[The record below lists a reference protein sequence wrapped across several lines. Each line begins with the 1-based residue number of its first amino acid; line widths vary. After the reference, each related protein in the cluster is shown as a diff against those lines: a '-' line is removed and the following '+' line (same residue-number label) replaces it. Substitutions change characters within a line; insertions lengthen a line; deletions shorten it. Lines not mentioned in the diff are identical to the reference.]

1 MGILDNLEPYI
12 GKGYEEYTFGK
23 LPSTIELPNLIEVQ
37 TQSFAWLR
45 EKGLI
50 ELFKSISPIESVVS
64 TADEGLIL
72 EFLDLRFDDPK
83 YTPEEC
89 KKREKTFEAGLRV
102 KARLINRKTGEIK
115 EQEVYLC
122 EFPSMTAYGTFVFNG
137 AERVVLSQL
146 IRSPG
151 VYFSAPR
158 DVTGINF
165 YTGKIIPNR
174 GAWVEF
180 EFDIK
185 GQAYIRIDKTR
196 KIPITTFM
204 RAIGFG
210 FDTKERRIFLE
221 DPIIIN
227 DPSFEKLIG
236 FILDEDIK
244 VPGTEDI
251 LFAKGTKIGA
261 DEAHKILSCNYRTIR
276 LTEDCRDM
284 YMDDSILN
292 ALEKESTLTREQAL
306 LDIYKKLRPGD
317 IPTVEHAERLLD
329 SRFFLP
335 NKYDLSEV
343 GRYKINEK
351 LMLEVPTE
359 RLALTRRDFIESIR
373 YLLALRL
380 KGKRDMARERYYEEI
395 HTEGEKKFYE
405 QFCEIYGG
413 EPFHDD
419 IDHLGN
425 RRVRCVGELLLN
437 RLRGALA
444 MMEKTIRDRM
454 IQYDAM
460 IATPQSLINPRP
472 LIAAINEFFGS
483 SPLSQFMDQ
492 TNPLSSLTHKRKL
505 SALGPGGLTRERAGF
520 EVRDVHHSHYGRI
533 CPIESPEGP
542 NIGLIGSLASFAK
555 VDRFGFLLTPY
566 RKVENGC
573 VHAEVEYLSA
583 AQEERFTI
591 AQANAPVDANG
602 FFINEKVAVRVRE
615 GVVERVAPREVQY
628 MDVSPK
634 QLVSVTT
641 ALIPFLEHDDA
652 NRALMGSN
660 MQRQAVPLIKCDAP
674 LVGTGM
680 ERKVAVDAGAVVTAL
695 RAGTITSVDS
705 SHVTVTT
712 KDGKTDYY
720 ELIKYSR
727 SNQSTCI
734 NFKPIVELGQKVE
747 TGEPIADGPNCDR
760 GRLALGKNLL
770 VAFMPWEGFNYE
782 DAIVVSERLLKK
794 DFLTSIFIEKYE
806 CEARETKLGPEEIT
820 RDIPGVSEEVLENL
834 DDNAIIKV
842 GTFVKSGDV
851 LIGKVIPK
859 GETEPTAEE
868 RLLRAIFGEKA
879 RDVRNTSLKVPHGGK
894 GVVIGVTDFNRDA
907 GDDFAPG
914 KNRSVRVFV
923 AQRRQ
928 VMVGDKLAGRHG
940 NKGVISQIAPE
951 EDMPYLEDGT
961 PVDIVLNPLGV
972 PSRMNIGQILET
984 HLGWIAEKMEYN
996 FCTPIFEG
1004 ITEGEIA
1011 ELLVEARLP
1020 QDGKVTLFNGKTG
1033 EAFDNKVT
1041 VGQIYMLKLNH
1052 MVEDKM
1058 HARSTGSY
1066 ALVTQ
1071 QPLGGKAQFGG
1082 QRFGEMEVWALM
1094 AYGAA
1099 VTLQELLTIKSDDIT
1114 GRVKTYEAIVKNENI
1129 QKPGI
1134 PESFNVLVKEF
1145 QALALDVQLLSG
1157 SGKKI
1162 AQPNE
1167 DDSVGSILL
1176 DDLGIQSPSYA
1187 G

>member
-1 MGILDNLEPYI
+1 MANPN
-12 GKGYEEYTFGK
+12 K
-23 LPSTIELPNLIEVQ
+23 LSKKDWKTHNFSELTAALNVPRLIDIQ
-37 TQSFAWLR
+37 TQSFSWLR
-45 EKGLI
+45 DEGLLG
-50 ELFKSISPIESVVS
+50 LFKSISPIESVAS
-64 TADEGLIL
+64 TTDEGLVL
-72 EFLDLRFDDPK
+72 EFLDLTFEDPK
-83 YTPEEC
+83 YDPEEC
-89 KKREKTFEAGLRV
+89 KRREKTYEAGLKV

-122 EFPSMTAYGTFVFNG
+122 ECPIMTDYGTFVFNG

-151 VYFSAPR
+151 VYFQAPKALS
-158 DVTGINF
+158 GINF
-165 YTGKIIPNR
+165 FTGKIIPNR

-185 GQAYIRIDKTR
+185 GQAHIRIDKTR
-196 KIPITTFM
+196 KIPITTFL

-210 FDTKERRIFLE
+210 FDRKDRKVFLE
-221 DPIIIN
+221 DN
-227 DPSFEKLIG
+227 FKVSDPTPEKLIG
-236 FILDEDIK
+236 FVVADDIEDKETGKKIK
-244 VPGTEDI
+244 
-251 LFAKGTKIGA
+251 KGTVITK
-261 DEAHKILSCNYRTIR
+261 DVCDKILAMGLKSLM
-276 LTEDCRDM
+276 LTENCRDF
-284 YMDDSILN
+284 YMEDSILN
-292 ALEKESTLTREQAL
+292 ALEKETVLTREQAL

-317 IPTVEHAERLLD
+317 IPTLEHAERLLD

-335 NKYDLSEV
+335 GKYDLSEV

-351 LMLEVPTE
+351 LMLDVHPN
-359 RLALTRRDFIESIR
+359 RLALTRQDFIESIR
-373 YLLALRL
+373 YMLALRL
-380 KGKRDMARERYYEEI
+380 KGKRDIARERYFEEVLS
-395 HTEGEKKFYE
+395 EGEQKFFD
-405 QFCEIYGG
+405 QFIEYYKCE
-413 EPFHDD
+413 PNADD

-437 RLRGALA
+437 RLRGALG

-454 IQYDAM
+454 IQYDSM

-492 TNPLSSLTHKRKL
+492 TNPLSALTHKRKL

-520 EVRDVHHSHYGRI
+520 EVRDVHFSHYGRI

-542 NIGLIGSLASFAK
+542 NIGLIGSLATYSK
-555 VDRFGFLLTPY
+555 LDKFGFLLTPY
-566 RKVENGC
+566 VKVDKGKITKS
-573 VHAEVEYLSA
+573 VEYLSA
-583 AQEERFTI
+583 AVEDRYPI
-591 AQANAPVDANG
+591 AQANAPIDKKGG
-602 FFINEKVAVRVRE
+602 FSEQLVAVRSRDKIE
-615 GVVERVAPREVQY
+615 RIPPKDVVY

-660 MQRQAVPLIKCDAP
+660 MQRQAVPLIRSDAP
-674 LVGTGM
+674 YVGTGM
-680 ERKVAVDAGAVVTAL
+680 EHKVATDADAL
-695 RAGTITSVDS
+695 VYAKRAGKITYVDS
-705 SHVTVTT
+705 KVIKV
-712 KDGKTDYY
+712 KVDGKNEEDVYN
-720 ELIKYSR
+720 LIKFGR

-734 NFKPIVELGQKVE
+734 NFKPVVSLGEKVE
-747 TGEPIADGPNCDR
+747 EGTTLADGPSCEN
-760 GRLALGKNLL
+760 GRLALGRNLL
-770 VAFMPWEGFNYE
+770 VAFMPWEGYNYE
-782 DAIVVSERLLKK
+782 DAVICSERLLME
-794 DFLTSIFIEKYE
+794 DSFTSIFIEKYE

-820 RDIPGVSEEVLENL
+820 RDIPNVNEEVLENL
-834 DDNAIIKV
+834 DENAIIKV
-842 GTFVKSGDV
+842 GTHVKAGDI

-894 GVVIGVTDFNRDA
+894 GIVIGVTDFSREA

-923 AQRRQ
+923 AQRRHL
-928 VMVGDKLAGRHG
+928 MVGDKLAGRHG
-940 NKGVISQIAPE
+940 NKGVISRIVPI

-961 PVDIVLNPLGV
+961 PIDVILNPLGV
-972 PSRMNIGQILET
+972 PSRMNLGQVLET
-984 HLGWIAEKMEYN
+984 HLGWVSHHTNTYFE
-996 FCTPIFEG
+996 TPIFEG
-1004 ITEGEIA
+1004 VSEE
-1011 ELLVEARLP
+1011 ELFSLLDKAGLP
-1020 QDGKVTLFNGKTG
+1020 QDGKVKLFNGKTG
-1033 EAFDNKVT
+1033 EQFDEKVM
-1041 VGQIYMLKLNH
+1041 VGYIYLLKLNH
-1052 MVEDKM
+1052 MIEDKM

-1082 QRFGEMEVWALM
+1082 QRFGEMEVWALE

-1114 GRVKTYEAIVKNENI
+1114 GRVKTYEAIVKHENI

-1134 PESFNVLVKEF
+1134 PESFNVLVKEL
-1145 QALALDVQLLSG
+1145 QALALDVQLLTG
-1157 SGKKI
+1157 SGRKI
-1162 AQPNE
+1162 MQTTE

-1176 DDLGIQSPSYA
+1176 DDLGIQSPSYK
-1187 G
+1187 

>member
-1 MGILDNLEPYI
+1 MKSRKDAIKQKDFED
-12 GKGYEEYTFGK
+12 YTFSK
-23 LPSTIELPNLIEVQ
+23 LTSVLDVPDLIEIQ
-37 TQSFAWLR
+37 TQSFKWLK
-45 EKGLI
+45 EEGLLN
-50 ELFKSISPIESVVS
+50 LFRSISPIESVVS
-64 TADEGLIL
+64 TTEEGLVL
-72 EFLDLRFDDPK
+72 EFLDLTFEDPK
-83 YTPEEC
+83 YDPEEC
-89 KKREKTFEAGLRV
+89 KRREKTYEAGLKV

-122 EFPSMTAYGTFVFNG
+122 EFPVMTNYGTFVFNG

-151 VYFSAPR
+151 VYFSAPKA
-158 DVTGINF
+158 VAGINF
-165 YTGKIIPNR
+165 FTGKIIPNR

-196 KIPITTFM
+196 KIPITTFL

-210 FDTKERRIFLE
+210 FDKKERKVFLE
-221 DPIIIN
+221 DKFKIT
-227 DPSFEKLIG
+227 DPTPEKLLG
-236 FILDEDIK
+236 FVLAEDVEEPETHKK
-244 VPGTEDI
+244 VLKKGTVITEDNI
-251 LFAKGTKIGA
+251 
-261 DEAHKILSCNYRTIR
+261 EKILKLNLKSLM
-276 LTEDCRDM
+276 LTENCRDF
-284 YMDDSILN
+284 YMEDSILN
-292 ALEKESTLTREQAL
+292 VLEKESMLTREQAL

-317 IPTVEHAERLLD
+317 IPTLEHAERLLD

-335 NKYDLSEV
+335 NKYDLSSV
-343 GRYKINEK
+343 GRFKINEK
-351 LMLEVPTE
+351 LNINIHLE
-359 RLALTRRDFIESIR
+359 RLALTRQDFLESIR

-380 KGKRDMARERYYEEI
+380 KGKRDIARERYFEEI
-395 HTEGEKKFYE
+395 LTEGEQKFYD
-405 QFCEIYGG
+405 QFVEYYGI
-413 EPFHDD
+413 EPNPDD

-437 RLRGALA
+437 RLRGALG

-492 TNPLSSLTHKRKL
+492 TNPLSALTHKRKL

-542 NIGLIGSLASFAK
+542 NIGLIGSLATYAK
-555 VDRFGFLLTPY
+555 VDKFGFLLTPY
-566 RKVENGC
+566 RKVENGR
-573 VHAEVEYLSA
+573 VTNKVEYLGA
-583 AQEERFTI
+583 AQEDRYSI
-591 AQANAPVDANG
+591 SQASEPIDKQGQFVKDL
-602 FFINEKVAVRVRE
+602 VAVRKRD
-615 GVVERVAPREVQY
+615 RIDRIPPKEVNF

-641 ALIPFLEHDDA
+641 SLIPFLEHDDA

-660 MQRQAVPLIKCDAP
+660 MQRQAVPLLKSEAP
-674 LVGTGM
+674 FVGTGM
-680 ERKVAVDAGAVVTAL
+680 EKKVAKDAVATIVAE
-695 RAGTITSVDS
+695 RAGKVSFVDCKQI
-705 SHVTVTT
+705 VIKVE
-712 KDGKTDYY
+712 GKRDEDRY
-720 ELIKYSR
+720 ELIKFSR

-734 NFKPIVELGQKVE
+734 NFKPIVRVGDRVE
-747 TGEPIADGPNCDR
+747 AGDPIADGPNCEN

-770 VAFMPWEGFNYE
+770 VAFMPWGGYNYE
-782 DAIVVSERLLKK
+782 DAIIVSERLLAT
-794 DFLTSIFIEKYE
+794 DAFTSVFIEKYD

-820 RDIPGVSEEVLENL
+820 RDIPNVNEEVLENL
-834 DDNAIIKV
+834 DENAIVKI
-842 GTFVKSGDV
+842 GTHVKAGDV

-894 GVVIGVTDFNRDA
+894 GVVISVTDFNREA

-923 AQRRQ
+923 AQRRHL
-928 VMVGDKLAGRHG
+928 MVGDKLAGRHG
-940 NKGVISQIAPE
+940 NKGVISRIVPV

-961 PVDIVLNPLGV
+961 PIDVILNPLGV
-972 PSRMNIGQILET
+972 PSRMNLGQILET
-984 HLGWIAEKMEYN
+984 HLGWAAKKLNTY
-996 FCTPIFEG
+996 FATPIFEG
-1004 ITEGEIA
+1004 ASES
-1011 ELLVEARLP
+1011 ELLDLFKKAKLP
-1020 QDGKVTLFNGKTG
+1020 ADGKVVLYDGKTG
-1033 EAFDNKVT
+1033 DAFDNKVT
-1041 VGQIYMLKLNH
+1041 VGYIYLMKLNH

-1082 QRFGEMEVWALM
+1082 QRFGEMEVWALE

-1099 VTLQELLTIKSDDIT
+1099 VTLQELLTIKSDDIS
-1114 GRVKTYEAIVKNENI
+1114 GRVKTYEAIVKRENI

-1134 PESFNVLVKEF
+1134 PESFNVLVKEL
-1145 QALALDVQLLSG
+1145 QALALDIQLLTG
-1157 SGKKI
+1157 TGRKI
-1162 AQPNE
+1162 TQTSE

-1176 DDLGIQSPSYA
+1176 DDLGIQSPSYK
-1187 G
+1187 

>member
-1 MGILDNLEPYI
+1 M
-12 GKGYEEYTFGK
+12 KGRNDGVSKKELNEYNFSK
-23 LPSTIELPNLIEVQ
+23 LTSVMDVPDLIEIQ
-37 TQSFAWLR
+37 TQSFKWLR
-45 EKGLI
+45 EEGLLN
-50 ELFKSISPIESVVS
+50 LFKSISPIESVVS
-64 TADEGLIL
+64 TAEEGLVL
-72 EFLDLRFDDPK
+72 EFIDLIFDDPK
-83 YTPEEC
+83 YSPEEC
-89 KKREKTFEAGLRV
+89 KRREKTYEVGLRV

-115 EQEVYLC
+115 EQEVYLS
-122 EFPSMTAYGTFVFNG
+122 EFPIMTNYGTFIFNG

-151 VYFSAPR
+151 VYFSTPKA
-158 DVTGINF
+158 VAGINF

-196 KIPITTFM
+196 KIPITTFL

-210 FDTKERRIFLE
+210 FDKKERRVFLE
-221 DPIIIN
+221 DKIKVT
-227 DPSFEKLIG
+227 DPTHEKLLG
-236 FILDEDIK
+236 FILAEDIEEAETGKK
-244 VPGTEDI
+244 V
-251 LFAKGTKIGA
+251 LKKGTTITA
-261 DEAHKILSCNYRTIR
+261 DNIDKILKLNLKTIY
-276 LTEDCRDM
+276 LTEPCREFFM
-284 YMDDSILN
+284 EDSILN
-292 ALEKESTLTREQAL
+292 ALEKESMLSRDQAL

-317 IPTVEHAERLLD
+317 VPNLDHAERLLD

-335 NKYDLSEV
+335 NKYDLSQV

-351 LMLEVPTE
+351 LSLRVDEG
-359 RLALTRRDFIESIR
+359 RLALTRQDFLESIR

-380 KGKRDMARERYYEEI
+380 KGKRDLARERYFEEI
-395 HTEGEKKFYE
+395 LTEGEQKFFD
-405 QFCEIYGG
+405 QFVEFYGI
-413 EPFHDD
+413 EPNSDD

-437 RLRGALA
+437 RLRGALG

-492 TNPLSSLTHKRKL
+492 TNPLSALTHKRKL

-542 NIGLIGSLASFAK
+542 NIGLIGSLATYGRLDK
-555 VDRFGFLLTPY
+555 FGFLQTPY
-566 RKVENGC
+566 RKVENGR
-573 VHAEVEYLSA
+573 VSNKVEYLGA
-583 AQEERFTI
+583 AVEDRYAV
-591 AQANAPVDANG
+591 AQANAPIEKNG
-602 FFINEKVAVRVRE
+602 AFINDLVAVRR
-615 GVVERVAPREVQY
+615 RDRIDRISPKDVQY

-660 MQRQAVPLIKCDAP
+660 MQRQAVPLLKSEAP

-680 ERKVAVDAGAVVTAL
+680 ERKVAKDANATLVAERAGKVTA
-695 RAGTITSVDS
+695 VDS
-705 SHVTVTT
+705 TQIVIRV
-712 KDGKTDYY
+712 DGKRDDDRY
-720 ELIKYSR
+720 ELIKFSR

-734 NFKPIVELGQKVE
+734 NFKPTVLVGDHVEEGD
-747 TGEPIADGPNCDR
+747 PIADGPNCED
-760 GRLALGKNLL
+760 GKLALGKNLL
-770 VAFMPWEGFNYE
+770 VAFMPWGGYNFE
-782 DAIVVSERLLKK
+782 DAIIVSEKLLR
-794 DFLTSIFIEKYE
+794 DDSFTSVFIEKYD

-820 RDIPGVSEEVLENL
+820 RDIPNVNEEVLENL
-834 DDNAIIKV
+834 DENAIVKI
-842 GTFVKSGDV
+842 GTHVKAGDI

-894 GVVIGVTDFNRDA
+894 GTVISVTDFNREA

-923 AQRRQ
+923 AQRRHL
-928 VMVGDKLAGRHG
+928 MVGDKLAGRHG
-940 NKGVISQIAPE
+940 NKGVISRIVPV
-951 EDMPYLEDGT
+951 EDMPFLEDGT
-961 PVDIVLNPLGV
+961 PVDVILNPLGV
-972 PSRMNIGQILET
+972 PSRMNLGQILET
-984 HLGWIAEKMEYN
+984 HLGWVAKKLNTYYQ
-996 FCTPIFEG
+996 TPIFEG
-1004 ITEGEIA
+1004 ATED
-1011 ELLVEARLP
+1011 ELFDLFEKAKIP
-1020 QDGKVTLFNGKTG
+1020 KDGKVMLYDGKTG

-1041 VGQIYMLKLNH
+1041 VGYIYLMKLNH

-1082 QRFGEMEVWALM
+1082 QRFGEMEVWALE

-1099 VTLQELLTIKSDDIT
+1099 VTLQELLTIKSDDIS
-1114 GRVKTYEAIVKNENI
+1114 GRVKTYEAIVKHENI

-1134 PESFNVLVKEF
+1134 PESFNVLVKEL
-1145 QALALDVQLLSG
+1145 QALALDIQLLTG
-1157 SGKKI
+1157 TGRKI
-1162 AQPNE
+1162 TQTSE

-1176 DDLGIQSPSYA
+1176 DDLGIQSPSYK
-1187 G
+1187 

>member
-1 MGILDNLEPYI
+1 MANSMDRRNFKEYSFSKLTPVLEVPD
-12 GKGYEEYTFGK
+12 
-23 LPSTIELPNLIEVQ
+23 LIEIQ
-37 TQSFAWLR
+37 TQSFISL
-45 EKGLI
+45 KDGGLI
-50 ELFKSISPIESVVS
+50 NLFKSISPIESVVS
-64 TADEGLIL
+64 TAEEGLIL
-72 EFLDLRFDDPK
+72 EFLELNFDEPK
-83 YTPEEC
+83 YPPEEC
-89 KKREKTFEAGLRV
+89 KRREKTYEAGLKV
-102 KARLINRKTGEIK
+102 KARLINRRTGEIK

-122 EFPSMTAYGTFVFNG
+122 EFPIMTDYGTFVFNG

-151 VYFSAPR
+151 VYFSAPKALA
-158 DVTGINF
+158 GINL

-204 RAIGFG
+204 RAIGFN
-210 FDTKERRIFLE
+210 FDRKERKIFLE
-221 DPIIIN
+221 EPFKIVDPT
-227 DPSFEKLIG
+227 SEKLLG
-236 FILDEDIK
+236 FIVAEDIK
-244 VPGTEDI
+244 DPESNKVV
-251 LFAKGTKIGA
+251 LMKGSKIN
-261 DEAHKILSCNYRTIR
+261 ESNIEKILNLNLKSVL
-276 LTEDCRDM
+276 LTENCRDF
-284 YMDDSILN
+284 YMEDSILN
-292 ALEKESTLTREQAL
+292 MLEKESIMTRDQAL

-329 SRFFLP
+329 SRFFQP
-335 NKYDLSEV
+335 SKYDLSEV
-343 GRYKINEK
+343 GRFKINEK
-351 LMLEVPTE
+351 LMLEVDSN
-359 RLALTRRDFIESIR
+359 RLALTREDFLESIR

-380 KGKRDMARERYYEEI
+380 RGKRDLARERYFEEI
-395 HTEGEKKFYE
+395 LTEGEQKFYD
-405 QFCEIYGG
+405 QFVEIYGG
-413 EPFHDD
+413 DPNSDD

-425 RRVRCVGELLLN
+425 RRVRCVGELLMN
-437 RLRGALA
+437 RLRGALG

-454 IQYDAM
+454 IQYDSM

-492 TNPLSSLTHKRKL
+492 TNPLSALTHKRKL

-542 NIGLIGSLASFAK
+542 NIGLIGSLATYGR
-555 VDRFGFLLTPY
+555 VDKFGFLLTPY
-566 RKVENGC
+566 RKVIKGR
-573 VHAEVEYLSA
+573 VSDEVEYLGA
-583 AQEERFTI
+583 AQEDRYNV
-591 AQANAPVDANG
+591 AQANAPVDKKGN
-602 FFINEKVAVRVRE
+602 FKRDLVAVRARDRI
-615 GVVERVAPREVQY
+615 GRVHPDNVHY

-641 ALIPFLEHDDA
+641 SLIPFLEHDDA

-660 MQRQAVPLIKCDAP
+660 MQRQAVPLIKSEAP
-674 LVGTGM
+674 FVGTGM
-680 ERKVAVDAGAVVTAL
+680 EKKVAQDAGAVICAK
-695 RAGTITSVDS
+695 RAGKISYV
-705 SHVTVTT
+705 
-712 KDGKTDYY
+712 DGKVVTIKVNGKREEDVY
-720 ELIKYSR
+720 ELVKFGR

-734 NFKPIVELGQKVE
+734 NYKPTVKPGDEVEEGQ
-747 TGEPIADGPNCDR
+747 PIADGPNCEN

-770 VAFMPWEGFNYE
+770 VAFMPWRGYNFE
-782 DAIVVSERLLKK
+782 DAIIVSEKLSV
-794 DFLTSIFIEKYE
+794 DDAFTSVFLEKYE

-820 RDIPGVSEEVLENL
+820 RDIPNVNEEVLANL
-834 DDNAIIKV
+834 DENAIVKI
-842 GTFVKSGDV
+842 GTHVKAGDV

-894 GVVIGVTDFNRDA
+894 GVVINVIDFNREA

-923 AQRRQ
+923 AQRRK

-940 NKGVISQIAPE
+940 NKGVISKIVPI

-961 PVDIVLNPLGV
+961 PVDIILNPLGV
-972 PSRMNIGQILET
+972 PSRMNIGQVLET
-984 HLGWIAEKMEYN
+984 HLGMVAEKLNTYYS
-996 FCTPIFEG
+996 TPIFEG
-1004 ITEGEIA
+1004 ASEEELFDLMKKAEIP
-1011 ELLVEARLP
+1011 V
-1020 QDGKVTLFNGKTG
+1020 DGKVDLYDGRTG
-1033 EAFDNKVT
+1033 EKFDEKVM
-1041 VGQIYMLKLNH
+1041 VGQVYIMKLNH

-1082 QRFGEMEVWALM
+1082 QRFGEMEVWALE

-1114 GRVKTYEAIVKNENI
+1114 GRVKTYESIVKRENI

-1134 PESFNVLVKEF
+1134 PESFNVLVKEL
-1145 QALALDVQLLSG
+1145 QALALDIQLLSG
-1157 SGKKI
+1157 SGRKI
-1162 AQPNE
+1162 IPASE
-1167 DDSVGSILL
+1167 DDTVGSILL
-1176 DDLGIQSPSYA
+1176 DDLGIQSPSYK
-1187 G
+1187 

>member
-1 MGILDNLEPYI
+1 MAILQ
-12 GKGYEEYTFGK
+12 GKKPFKGKNYTEYNFGK
-23 LPSTIELPNLIEVQ
+23 LVSPIDLPDLIEIQ
-37 TQSFAWLR
+37 TQSFKWLKD
-45 EKGLI
+45 KGLI
-50 ELFKSISPIESVVS
+50 DLFRSISPIESVVS

-72 EFLDLRFDDPK
+72 EFQDIMFDEPK
-83 YTPEEC
+83 YPPEEC
-89 KKREKTFEAGLRV
+89 KHREKTYEAGFRV

-122 EFPSMTAYGTFVFNG
+122 EFPLMTDYGTFVFNG

-151 VYFSAPR
+151 VYFAAPKE
-158 DVTGINF
+158 VTGINF
-165 YTGKIIPNR
+165 FTGKIIPNR

-185 GQAYIRIDKTR
+185 GQAFIRIDKTR
-196 KIPITTFM
+196 KIPITTFL

-210 FDTKERRIFLE
+210 FDIKKRRVFLE
-221 DPIIIN
+221 DNITIT
-227 DPSFEKLIG
+227 DPLPEKLVG
-236 FILDEDIK
+236 FILAEDLKDPDKGKVIFKKGIK
-244 VPGTEDI
+244 IDKETAAQIAGLKLKKVQITEP
-251 LFAKGTKIGA
+251 
-261 DEAHKILSCNYRTIR
+261 
-276 LTEDCRDM
+276 CRDM
-284 YMDDSILN
+284 YMEDSILN
-292 ALEKESTLTREQAL
+292 VLEKEQTITRDQAL

-317 IPTVEHAERLLD
+317 IPTVDHAERLLD

-335 NKYDLSEV
+335 HKYDLSPV

-351 LMLEVPTE
+351 LALEIDEE
-359 RLALTRRDFIESIR
+359 RLALTRQDFIESIR

-380 KGKRDMARERYYEEI
+380 KGKRNMAQERYFGEEI
-395 HTEGEKKFYE
+395 LSEGEQKFYKE
-405 QFCEIYGG
+405 FCKIYGG
-413 EPFHDD
+413 EPTSDD

-437 RLRGALA
+437 RLRGALG
-444 MMEKTIRDRM
+444 MMQKTITDRM
-454 IQYDAM
+454 IQYDSM

-492 TNPLSSLTHKRKL
+492 TNPLSALTHKRKL

-542 NIGLIGSLASFAK
+542 NIGLIGSLATYGK
-555 VDRFGFLLTPY
+555 VDKFGFLLTPY
-566 RKVENGC
+566 RKVKNGR
-573 VHAEVEYLSA
+573 VLNEVEYLSA
-583 AQEERFTI
+583 AQEDRYAV
-591 AQANAPVDANG
+591 AQANAPLDSKG
-602 FFINEKVAVRVRE
+602 RFTKELVAVRKRDRID
-615 GVVERVAPREVQY
+615 RVPPKQVNY

-634 QLVSVTT
+634 QLVSITT
-641 ALIPFLEHDDA
+641 SMIPFLEHDDA

-660 MQRQAVPLIKCDAP
+660 MQRQAIPLIRSDAP
-674 LVGTGM
+674 LVCTGI
-680 ERKVAVDAGAVVTAL
+680 ERKVAVDADAVVTAK
-695 RAGTITSVDS
+695 RAGTISYVDS
-705 SHVTVTT
+705 RRIVIKVA
-712 KDGKTDYY
+712 GKREEDEYT
-720 ELIKYSR
+720 LIKFSR
-727 SNQSTCI
+727 SNQSTCV
-734 NFKPIVELGQKVE
+734 NFKPTVLP
-747 TGEPIADGPNCDR
+747 GEEVKAGDPIADGPNCDN
-760 GRLALGKNLL
+760 GRLALGRNLL
-770 VAFMPWEGFNYE
+770 VAFMPWEGYNFE
-782 DAIVVSERLLKK
+782 DAIVVSEKLLKN
-794 DFLTSIFIEKYE
+794 DALTSVYLEKYE

-820 RDIPGVSEEVLENL
+820 RDIPNVNEEVLENL
-834 DDNAIIKV
+834 DENAIIKI
-842 GTFVKSGDV
+842 GTHVKAGDV

-894 GVVIGVTDFNRDA
+894 GVVIGVTDFNREA

-923 AQRRQ
+923 AQKRRI
-928 VMVGDKLAGRHG
+928 MVGDKMAGRHG
-940 NKGVISQIAPE
+940 NKGVISKIVPE
-951 EDMPYLEDGT
+951 EDMPFLEDGT

-972 PSRMNIGQILET
+972 PSRMNIGQVLET
-984 HLGWIAEKMEYN
+984 HLGWIAKKN
-996 FCTPIFEG
+996 NTHFATPIFEG
-1004 ITEGEIA
+1004 IIEDEMQ
-1011 ELLVEARLP
+1011 ELMEESGLP
-1020 QDGKVTLFNGKTG
+1020 PDGKVTLYDGKTG
-1033 EAFDNKVT
+1033 EAFDQKVT
-1041 VGQIYMLKLNH
+1041 IGQIYMLKLNH

-1082 QRFGEMEVWALM
+1082 QRFGEMEVWALE

-1114 GRVKTYEAIVKNENI
+1114 GRVKTYESIVKRENI

-1134 PESFNVLVKEF
+1134 PESFNVLVKEL
-1145 QALALDVQLLSG
+1145 QALALDVQLLTG
-1157 SGKKI
+1157 SGRKI
-1162 AQPNE
+1162 AQASE
-1167 DDSVGSILL
+1167 DDAVGSILL
-1176 DDLGIQSPSYA
+1176 DDLGIQSPSYT
-1187 G
+1187 

>member
-1 MGILDNLEPYI
+1 MGILDKMEPI
-12 GKGYEEYTFGK
+12 TGKGYTEYNFGK
-23 LPSTIELPNLIEVQ
+23 LQAALELPNLIEIQ
-37 TQSFAWLR
+37 IQSFRWLK
-45 EKGLI
+45 EEGLLD
-50 ELFKSISPIESVVS
+50 LFKSISPIESLVS
-64 TADEGLIL
+64 SAEEGLIL
-72 EFLDLRFDDPK
+72 EFQDLTFDTPK
-83 YTPEEC
+83 YEPEEC
-89 KKREKTFEAGLRV
+89 KHREKTHEAGLRV

-122 EFPSMTAYGTFVFNG
+122 EFPIMTHYGTFIFNG

-151 VYFSAPR
+151 VYFSAPK

-185 GQAYIRIDKTR
+185 GQAFIRIDKTR
-196 KIPITTFM
+196 KIPITTFL
-204 RAIGFG
+204 RALGFG
-210 FDTKERRIFLE
+210 FDVKKRRIFLE
-221 DPIIIN
+221 DPIKIT
-227 DPSFEKLIG
+227 DPTAEKLLG
-236 FILDEDIK
+236 FILAEDVK
-244 VPGTEDI
+244 EPDSEKTV
-251 LFAKGTKIGA
+251 LKKGTTV
-261 DEAHKILSCNYRTIR
+261 DEKNVQKILDLNLKTI
-276 LTEDCRDM
+276 LVMENCRDM

-292 ALEKESTLTREQAL
+292 VLEKETTMTHDQAL

-317 IPTVEHAERLLD
+317 IPTVDHAERLLD
-329 SRFFLP
+329 SRFFQP
-335 NKYDLSEV
+335 TKYDLSAV

-351 LMLEVPTE
+351 LVLDIHQD
-359 RLALTRRDFIESIR
+359 RLALTRQDFLESIR

-380 KGKRDMARERYYEEI
+380 KGKRDMARERYFEEI
-395 HTEGEKKFYE
+395 LSEGEQKFYD

-413 EPFHDD
+413 EPVADD

-437 RLRGALA
+437 RLRGALG

-454 IQYDAM
+454 IQYDAV

-472 LIAAINEFFGS
+472 LMAAINEFFGS

-492 TNPLSSLTHKRKL
+492 TNPLSALTHKRKL

-542 NIGLIGSLASFAK
+542 NIGLIGSLASYAK
-555 VDRFGFLLTPY
+555 VDKYGFLLTPY
-566 RKVENGC
+566 RKVEKGR
-573 VHAEVEYLSA
+573 VLDKVEYLSA
-583 AQEERFTI
+583 AQEDRYAV
-591 AQANAPVDANG
+591 AQANSPLDAKG
-602 FFINEKVAVRVRE
+602 SFKRDKVAVRIRDRI
-615 GVVERVAPREVQY
+615 ERVAPKDVQY

-634 QLVSVTT
+634 QLVSITT
-641 ALIPFLEHDDA
+641 SLIPFLEHDDA

-660 MQRQAVPLIKCDAP
+660 MQRQAIPLIDSQAP
-674 LVGTGM
+674 LIGTGI
-680 ERKVAVDAGAVVTAL
+680 ERKVALDAGAVITARRTGKVTY
-695 RAGTITSVDS
+695 VDS
-705 SHVTVTT
+705 TRIVI
-712 KDGKTDYY
+712 KPDGKNEEDTYT
-720 ELIKYSR
+720 LPKFQR

-734 NFKPIVELGQKVE
+734 NFKPIVKMNERVKKGD
-747 TGEPIADGPNCDR
+747 PIADGPNCDK

-770 VAFMPWEGFNYE
+770 CAFMPWEGYNFE
-782 DAIVVSERLLKK
+782 DAIIVSERLLKE
-794 DFLTSIFIEKYE
+794 DLLTSVYLDKYE

-820 RDIPGVSEEVLENL
+820 RDIPNVNEEVLENL
-834 DDNAIIKV
+834 DENAIIKL
-842 GTFVKSGDV
+842 GTHVKAGDV

-894 GVVIGVTDFNRDA
+894 GVVIDVTDFNREA

-923 AQRRQ
+923 AQKRQ
-928 VMVGDKLAGRHG
+928 INVGDKLAGRHG
-940 NKGVISQIAPE
+940 NKGVISKIVPQ
-951 EDMPYLEDGT
+951 EDMPFLEDGT
-961 PVDIVLNPLGV
+961 PVDVILNPLGV
-972 PSRMNIGQILET
+972 PSRMNIGQVLET
-984 HLGWIAEKMEYN
+984 HMGWIAEK
-996 FCTPIFEG
+996 FKAHFATPIFEG
-1004 ITEGEIA
+1004 ITEKELF
-1011 ELLVEARLP
+1011 ELLKEAKIP
-1020 QDGKVTLFNGKTG
+1020 EDGKVRLYDGKTG
-1033 EAFDNKVT
+1033 EAFHDKVT
-1041 VGQIYMLKLNH
+1041 IGNVYLMKLNH

-1082 QRFGEMEVWALM
+1082 QRFGEMEVWALES
-1094 AYGAA
+1094 YGAA
-1099 VTLQELLTIKSDDIT
+1099 VTLQELLTIKSDDIA
-1114 GRVKTYEAIVKNENI
+1114 GRVKTYEAIVKRENI

-1134 PESFNVLVKEF
+1134 PESFNVLVKEL
-1145 QALALDVQLLSG
+1145 QALALDIQLLSG
-1157 SGKKI
+1157 SGRKI
-1162 AQPNE
+1162 TSSSG

-1176 DDLGIQSPSYA
+1176 DDLGIQSPSYK
-1187 G
+1187 